1 MFDNPAKPLC
11 WNVHA
16 AKSERILA
24 MAEIASVSE
33 YSDVS
38 VWRTRIDRRNDQ
50 KVVLTPLQQCLEIW
64 KIVPRYGNP
73 VKSPKR
79 RVEFRAFNGEDPQIA
94 LCGESLL
101 SLSKFS

>member
-50 KVVLTPLQQCLEIW
+50 KVVLTPFAAMSRNMEDRAPIRQSG
-64 KIVPRYGNP
+64 KVPKKTGGI
-73 VKSPKR
+73 SS
-79 RVEFRAFNGEDPQIA
+79 F
-94 LCGESLL
+94 
-101 SLSKFS
+101 